1 MAAQTVEERVSL
13 VEHKV
18 AENATGVERLHAA
31 IVDLGDRMDR
41 RFDAVDRRFE
51 AMEQRW
57 DRRFEAID
65 RRFDLMERRFDLMER
80 RFESL
85 EQRQSTHFRWVIGV
99 QLTTTVAL
107 MATFAAIVA
116 AAFGR

>member
-1 MAAQTVEERVSL
+1 MATQTVEKRVTL

-31 IVDLGDRMDR
+31 IVDLGDRMERRFEALDR
-41 RFDAVDRRFE
+41 RFEAVDRRFE

-57 DRRFEAID
+57 DRRFDTMD
-65 RRFDLMERRFDLMER
+65 RRFEAM
-80 RFESL
+80 

-99 QLTTTVAL
+99 QLTTTVAII
-107 MATFAAIVA
+107 AAVVTVVTA
-116 AAFGR
+116 ALGR

>member
-1 MAAQTVEERVSL
+1 MATQTVEERVTL

-31 IVDLGDRMDR
+31 IVDLGDRMER
-41 RFDAVDRRFE
+41 RFEALDRRFE

-57 DRRFEAID
+57 DRRFEAMEQRWD
-65 RRFDLMERRFDLMER
+65 RRLELMEQ
-80 RFESL
+80 RFEAL

-99 QLTTTVAL
+99 QLTTTAAL
-107 MATFAAIVA
+107 MATFAAIVTA
-116 AAFGR
+116 VLGR